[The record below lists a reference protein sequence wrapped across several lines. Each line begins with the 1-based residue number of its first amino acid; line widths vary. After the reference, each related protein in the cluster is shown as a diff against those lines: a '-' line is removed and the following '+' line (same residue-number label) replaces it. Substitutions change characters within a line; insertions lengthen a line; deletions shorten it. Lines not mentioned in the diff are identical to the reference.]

1 MPSLQKKICI
11 PNGTTWYAWLQKINL
26 KNLVHIFFDLL
37 NANKV
42 TGYMLPSTFK
52 CRKCFETS
60 VHDSGC
66 SHRLLV
72 WKLMHLSNINVS
84 VSIVFSTL
92 VEPMTRLVSRPCDV
106 RRVAISS
113 PQKGYG
119 LRGSRKSAGTVREKE
134 DATDMAANEQGGRER
149 RRWGLDRKSV
159 V

>member
-1 MPSLQKKICI
+1 
-11 PNGTTWYAWLQKINL
+11 
-26 KNLVHIFFDLL
+26 
-37 NANKV
+37 
-42 TGYMLPSTFK
+42 MLPSTFK

-149 RRWGLDRKSV
+149 RRWGFLWGCVDCEGGHGWGCNYRGLGQVAVTDTGSQARLRALYRV
-159 V
+159 GVTGLC